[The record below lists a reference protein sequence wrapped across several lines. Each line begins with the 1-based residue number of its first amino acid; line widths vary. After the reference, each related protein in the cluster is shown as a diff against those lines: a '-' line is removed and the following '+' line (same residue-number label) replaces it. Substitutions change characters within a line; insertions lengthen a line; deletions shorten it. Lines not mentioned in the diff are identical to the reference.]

1 MVISTASMLALAR
14 RSPTVLYLRFSAAQD
29 HPARGWSGYQLLIG
43 DVNGDGKADL
53 VWNELGGLNRFYVG
67 LSQGNGKFQ
76 FLPAQ
81 DRGGVSA

>member
-1 MVISTASMLALAR
+1 MLALAR
-14 RSPTVLYLRFSAAQD
+14 RSPTVTLPSIFCGAGSSGARRQERL
-29 HPARGWSGYQLLIG
+29 PALIG

>member
-1 MVISTASMLALAR
+1 VR
-14 RSPTVLYLRFSAAQD
+14 G
-29 HPARGWSGYQLLIG
+29 GWSGYQLLIG

-53 VWNELGGLNRFYVG
+53 VWNGLGDTNRIYVG

-81 DRGGVSA
+81 DRGGVSS

>member
-1 MVISTASMLALAR
+1 M
-14 RSPTVLYLRFSAAQD
+14 
-29 HPARGWSGYQLLIG
+29 RGWSGYQLLIG

-76 FLPAQ
+76 FLRRRTEVVYPLEVIWLPCDCTFQFLPAQ
-81 DRGGVSA
+81 DRL